1 MQTKYSFG
9 LESVEEMPKWC
20 DDYPKEKYAIYK
32 CCFLST
38 RKNSHDI
45 PITENMLR
53 KCADTIK
60 GTWLVAKI
68 ENGDATTHKDDEQIF
83 GVFPREQNIEFVK
96 EGGVVKAYAYAVVSK
111 RYSKKFNGI
120 FEVDNLRDSSVEM
133 LVMYDEN
140 DNVTGFDIEGLTC
153 LGKSVNG
160 SCPDADVKMVRFSRN
175 TAEKYFNK
183 SCGVMALQ
191 NFVKE
196 RTTTEMEEAK
206 KTYKID
212 KSAESMSTD
221 EWGDIDKTELRNTIM
236 NAENKAELIKAV
248 YLYVGDDWEN
258 APSEELK
265 YPVMQLKGDTFVY
278 NRNAL
283 ASAKA
288 YAEQN
293 KEQSVLDKLDKIY
306 RELNLDGKEE
316 NAAMTE
322 MEQENT
328 AVVEETKAEEVQ
340 ETEETLEDVKAKLE
354 ACYKDI
360 EEKDN
365 IIMQKDKEI
374 EELKAFKAG
383 VEEEKKAVDV
393 EKILA
398 EVADYADDTQIAEWR
413 AEGLACDKEN
423 MTAFAN
429 KLKAYCFEHAKET
442 VKKTAKEKKETV
454 WGFSAPVKETKKVNS
469 LWN

>member
-1 MQTKYSFG
+1 
-9 LESVEEMPKWC
+9 MPKWC

-45 PITENMLR
+45 PITESMLR
-53 KCADTIK
+53 KCSDTIK

-83 GVFPREQNIEFVK
+83 GVFPREQEIEFVK
-96 EGGVVKAYAYAVVSK
+96 EGDILKAYAYAVVSK

-120 FEVDNLRDSSVEM
+120 FDGDNLRDSSVEM
-133 LVMYDEN
+133 FVTYDEF

-153 LGKSVNG
+153 LGKKING
-160 SCPDADVKMVRFSRN
+160 SCPDADIKMVRFSRN
-175 TAEKYFNK
+175 TAEKYFSK
-183 SCGVMALQ
+183 SCGVMALK
-191 NFVKE
+191 NFMKE
-196 RTTTEMEEAK
+196 RETTETMAE
-206 KTYKID
+206 YKID

-221 EWGDIDKTELRNTIM
+221 EWGEVDKTEMRNKIM
-236 NAENKAELIKAV
+236 EADNRAELVKAV
-248 YLYVGDDWEN
+248 YLYVGDNWEN

-288 YAEQN
+288 YAEQHN
-293 KEQSVLDKLDKIY
+293 EQSVLDKLDKIY
-306 RELNLDGKEE
+306 RDLHLDGKEE
-316 NAAMTE
+316 KAAME
-322 MEQENT
+322 ENKEQEKT
-328 AVVEETKAEEVQ
+328 VE
-340 ETEETLEDVKAKLE
+340 ETEETKPEETLEEVKAKLE
-354 ACYKDI
+354 ACCKDI

-374 EELKAFKAG
+374 EELKAFKAS
-383 VEEEKKAVDV
+383 VEDERKAVDV

-398 EVADYADDTQIAEWR
+398 EVASYADETQIAEWR
-413 AEGLACDKEN
+413 AEGLACNKEEMSN
-423 MTAFAN
+423 FAN
-429 KLKAYCFEHAKET
+429 KIKAFCFDNAEKAN
-442 VKKTAKEKKETV
+442 KKTTAKEKRETV
-454 WGFSAPVKETKKVNS
+454 WGFSAPIHETKKS
-469 LWN
+469 KSIWD